1 MALPENEKPLN
12 VAQAAQ
18 FLDVTKSHL
27 YKLTS
32 RGVIPHYK
40 PTGNRIYF
48 FQEDLIQF
56 IKKGRVKPQ
65 SEIERAASRSMA

>member
-12 VAQAAQ
+12 VEQAAQ

-32 RGVIPHYK
+32 KGIIPHYK

-48 FQEDLIQF
+48 FREDLISF
-56 IKKGRVKPQ
+56 IRKGRVTPQ
-65 SEIERAASRSMA
+65 HEIDRAASRSMI